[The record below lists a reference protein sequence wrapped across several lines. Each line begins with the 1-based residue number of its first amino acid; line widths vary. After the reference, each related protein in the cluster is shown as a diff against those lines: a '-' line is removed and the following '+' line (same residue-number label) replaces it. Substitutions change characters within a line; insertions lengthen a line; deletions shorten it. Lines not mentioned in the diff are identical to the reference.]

1 MQPTLLILAAGK
13 GSRYG
18 GLKQLDEVG
27 LSGETIMDYSIFDA
41 VRAGYGKVVF
51 VIRREFETEF
61 REKIADKWAS
71 RISVDFAYQDMD
83 AFVPVLPGQVGR
95 EKPWGTGHAV
105 LVAREAVDTPFVV
118 INADDYYGPEGFRKM
133 ASFLTTDS
141 GPTEYAMVG
150 YVLRNT
156 ISEHGTVSRGI
167 CSMDESF
174 LLQSVR
180 ECTGIEATSEGIVC
194 QDGRGGLEA
203 LSAEAL
209 VSMNLWGFHPHI
221 FSLLEEGFREF
232 VAAHLSAPK
241 AEFYLSTFAN
251 ELIADGRAT
260 FTVLPNDSKWYGV
273 TYRED
278 KAMVQAAFREMTESG
293 QYPTPLWNGLSGGP
307 GQQT

>member
-1 MQPTLLILAAGK
+1 M

-41 VRAGYGKVVF
+41 IRAGYGKVVF
-51 VIRREFETEF
+51 VIRREFEAEF
-61 REKIADKWAS
+61 REKVADKWAS
-71 RISVDFAYQDMD
+71 RIAVDFAYQDMD
-83 AFVPVLPGQVGR
+83 AFVPVLPGQVPR

-105 LVAREAVDTPFVV
+105 LVARPVVETPFVV

-133 ASFLTTDS
+133 AAFLTEDS
-141 GPTEYAMVG
+141 GPTRYAMVG

-167 CSMDESF
+167 CSMDERF

-180 ECTGIEATSEGIVC
+180 ECTGIEATPDGIVC
-194 QDGRGGLEA
+194 QDGQGGRES

-221 FSLLEEGFREF
+221 FNLLEEGFREF
-232 VAAHLSAPK
+232 VAAHRSASK

-251 ELIADGRAT
+251 ALIADGRAS
-260 FTVLPNDSKWYGV
+260 FTVLPNDGKWYGV

-278 KAMVQAAFREMTESG
+278 KATVQAAFREMTESG
-293 QYPTPLWNGLSGGP
+293 QYPTPLWNGL
-307 GQQT
+307 